1 MSTVSSS
8 IQPFKNKNR
17 SNVDFALSLFRLG
30 NDNKS
35 TYAKD
40 GTIPIMLNPTPK
52 TSHGVKL
59 RRNSK
64 ALILH
69 QYPSKR
75 IRSFVLRNFTP
86 CLYPSLANSA
96 ASWA

>member
-1 MSTVSSS
+1 
-8 IQPFKNKNR
+8 
-17 SNVDFALSLFRLG
+17 
-30 NDNKS
+30 
-35 TYAKD
+35 
-40 GTIPIMLNPTPK
+40 MLNPTPK

-75 IRSFVLRNFTP
+75 IRSFVLGNLTP

-96 ASWA
+96 ASWSNEGLWHSEETLVADVFESFSFVILDTARRVGH